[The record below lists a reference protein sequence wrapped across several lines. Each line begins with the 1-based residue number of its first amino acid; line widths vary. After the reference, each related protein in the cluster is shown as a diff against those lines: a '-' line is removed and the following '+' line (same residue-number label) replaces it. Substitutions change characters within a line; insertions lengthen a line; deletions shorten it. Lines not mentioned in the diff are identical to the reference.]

1 MRQRIHDTLDYV
13 VYLVCLPPQ
22 YDGYASCP
30 LLTAKDKCIMAE
42 FNWDG
47 EPQETFPI
55 NQARERA
62 LMYHLKTD
70 VMPSLYWH
78 FLVKYVVYRL
88 KTDVIPSLYWHFL
101 VKCVAALHTLQTVEA
116 TFRI

>member
-1 MRQRIHDTLDYV
+1 M
-13 VYLVCLPPQ
+13 PPQ

-55 NQARERA
+55 NQARESA

-78 FLVKYVVYRL
+78 FLVKYVAAPL
-88 KTDVIPSLYWHFL
+88 SADVL
-101 VKCVAALHTLQTVEA
+101 VPTHTLQVVEA
-116 TFRI
+116 KPPVAFYFYL